1 MHVKLLQLRLTLCDP
16 IGCSLPGSLSVGFSR
31 QNTGVGCHALLQ
43 GNLPDPEIKP
53 TSLMSLALAAGF
65 FTTSTTWEAHL
76 SAGQSDQQ
84 HKHIFLLDLHG
95 ESS

>member
-1 MHVKLLQLRLTLCDP
+1 M
-16 IGCSLPGSLSVGFSR
+16 GFSR

-53 TSLMSLALAAGF
+53 TSLMFLALTGGLL
-65 FTTSTTWEAHL
+65 TTSTTWEVHL
-76 SAGQSDQQ
+76 SACQSDQQ
-84 HKHIFLLDLHG
+84 HKHTCLLDLRG